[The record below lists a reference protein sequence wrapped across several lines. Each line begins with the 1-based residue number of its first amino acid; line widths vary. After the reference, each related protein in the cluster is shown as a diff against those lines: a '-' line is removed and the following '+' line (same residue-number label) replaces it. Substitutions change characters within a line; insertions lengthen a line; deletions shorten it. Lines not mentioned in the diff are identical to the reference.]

1 MGFLIKFF
9 LFFVVIYLFLKGLV
23 AFFLGGKRSEKST
36 TYNRHQ
42 RQQQRPEQP
51 KQPETQED
59 RIIEYQKKSFEST
72 EAEDADFI
80 EIKGDK
86 KL

>member
-9 LFFVVIYLFLKGLV
+9 LVFVFIYLLLKGLL
-23 AFFLGGKRSEKST
+23 AFIVGGKRSGT
-36 TYNRHQ
+36 TTNRY
-42 RQQQRPEQP
+42 RQQRPRPEQP

-80 EIKGDK
+80 EIKDK
-86 KL
+86 